1 MNFPPT
7 TFGELMVVLA
17 GMFALGLGFYGL
29 GRWLRSKGHGAR
41 LDRIDAY
48 VTTAQC
54 RVAHLLGPLAVGF
67 VYRGRR
73 GSYQRAI
80 WNDPDAWR
88 QAQHNTTN
96 SPD

>member
-1 MNFPPT
+1 
-7 TFGELMVVLA
+7 
-17 GMFALGLGFYGL
+17 
-29 GRWLRSKGHGAR
+29 
-41 LDRIDAY
+41 
-48 VTTAQC
+48 
-54 RVAHLLGPLAVGF
+54 LAVGF

-80 WNDPDAWR
+80 WNDLDAWR